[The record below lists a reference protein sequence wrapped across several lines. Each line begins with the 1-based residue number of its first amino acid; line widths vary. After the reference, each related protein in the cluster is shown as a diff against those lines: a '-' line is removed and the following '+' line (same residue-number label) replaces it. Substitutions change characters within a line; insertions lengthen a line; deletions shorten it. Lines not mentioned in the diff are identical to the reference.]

1 MAKASGLCLLVV
13 LTAAGLLT
21 AQTDSESKAAR
32 EKLNYF
38 AGTWNIEMHMTTGA
52 LNSRKYVATEHNE
65 WSTGHSLLVSK
76 PEGDTAIPDG
86 GLGVMGYSPSKHA
99 YTYHILKTTGDTED
113 LHGTVLDRT
122 WTWQSDELQTGSE
135 ATRTRITMKETSPI
149 AYTLR
154 VEIFAPTGEW
164 VTVMEGTAKKVFMHA
179 HQDVAF
185 LR

>member
-1 MAKASGLCLLVV
+1 MAKPSVLCLLVV
-13 LTAAGLLT
+13 LTAGLLS

-38 AGTWNIEMHMTTGA
+38 AGIWNVEIHMSTGA
-52 LNSRKYVATEHNE
+52 LNSRKYVAIEHNE
-65 WSTGHSLLVSK
+65 WSPGHSLLVSK

-86 GLGVMGYSPSKHA
+86 ALGVMGYSPSKHM
-99 YTYHILKTTGDTED
+99 YMYHILKTSGDTED
-113 LHGTVLDRT
+113 LQGTVLDRT
-122 WTWQSDELQTGSE
+122 WTWQSDELRTGGE
-135 ATRTRITMKETSPI
+135 PTRTRITMKEISPI

-154 VEIFAPTGEW
+154 VETFAASGEW
-164 VTVMEGTAKKVFMHA
+164 FTVMEGTAKKVVVHS